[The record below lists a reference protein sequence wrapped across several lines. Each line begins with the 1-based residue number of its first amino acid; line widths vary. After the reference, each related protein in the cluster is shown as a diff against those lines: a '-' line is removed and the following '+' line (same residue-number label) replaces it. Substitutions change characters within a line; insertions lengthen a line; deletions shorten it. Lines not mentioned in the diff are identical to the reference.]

1 MLNVPVIIVAPD
13 DSAETIENVE
23 EDSNLGKVVVIVD
36 ECQTKGLAVV
46 AHQTICQWNT
56 EKSNPDLKFMN
67 KITVQGVS

>member
-46 AHQTICQWNT
+46 AHQTICQ
-56 EKSNPDLKFMN
+56 
-67 KITVQGVS
+67 

>member
-36 ECQTKGLAVV
+36 ECETNSREVV
-46 AHQTICQWNT
+46 SHQIICQ
-56 EKSNPDLKFMN
+56 
-67 KITVQGVS
+67 